1 MLSNIMG
8 TVLKNSLFAALLLIG
23 GFAGATE
30 QRYHLEID
38 RTYETSK
45 GERIILAHS
54 AWYRFTL
61 KCRLSDGRVCSD
73 PDFSKTYV
81 LVLDNQAGVQNW
93 VLVSSSNEKSNISGD
108 LIVHV
113 LSMDSN

>member
-1 MLSNIMG
+1 MR
-8 TVLKNSLFAALLLIG
+8 TALKNSVFAALLLIG

-30 QRYHLEID
+30 QRYHLQID

-61 KCRLSDGRVCSD
+61 ACQLSDRGACSD
-73 PDFSKTYV
+73 PDVNKTYV
-81 LVLDNQAGVQNW
+81 LVLNNQAGVQQC
-93 VLVSSSNEKSNISGD
+93 VLLNSGGEKSSISGD
-108 LIVHV
+108 SIVHV
-113 LSMDSN
+113 LSMDTN